1 MVKTGSSV
9 SNFWYHKHKLENQG
23 THTGWSKPNVLTLWS
38 CSSAIC
44 GWIPKPFQPCFAM
57 IPRFYMPYELHWSV
71 GYCLG
76 KMRALIFMI
85 FPFAIFL
92 LPAVSSQ
99 EQQWS
104 LHMAPVFIFTPFS
117 DAIAT
122 GTLFSLKWVQ
132 CHDTMRKEMQDL
144 KKIWGNQDKISHDFR
159 NSVNLIG
166 EVFLSTK
173 PHTDAVHMAY
183 KTLGSWQNMVGRV
196 LESIHI

>member
-1 MVKTGSSV
+1 MACYQNPLGIFPNFFSLTKLTVYISMICYKRLQSYQV
-9 SNFWYHKHKLENQG
+9 SPIIS
-23 THTGWSKPNVLTLWS
+23 TGWFIPNVLTSWGWF
-38 CSSAIC
+38 SAIC

-117 DAIAT
+117 DALAT
-122 GTLFSLKWVQ
+122 GTVFSLKWVQ
-132 CHDTMRKEMQDL
+132 CHDQMRKEMQDL
-144 KKIWGNQDKISHDFR
+144 KK
-159 NSVNLIG
+159 
-166 EVFLSTK
+166 FLGKSR
-173 PHTDAVHMAY
+173 
-183 KTLGSWQNMVGRV
+183 WN
-196 LESIHI
+196 

>member
-1 MVKTGSSV
+1 
-9 SNFWYHKHKLENQG
+9 
-23 THTGWSKPNVLTLWS
+23 
-38 CSSAIC
+38 
-44 GWIPKPFQPCFAM
+44 M

-159 NSVNLIG
+159 NSVKLMR
-166 EVFLSTK
+166 EVSQVPSHIPKQFIWQIKPCDHGYKCFGIHPQMAEKQPHKVRTLSLY
-173 PHTDAVHMAY
+173 HH
-183 KTLGSWQNMVGRV
+183 LV
-196 LESIHI
+196 LT